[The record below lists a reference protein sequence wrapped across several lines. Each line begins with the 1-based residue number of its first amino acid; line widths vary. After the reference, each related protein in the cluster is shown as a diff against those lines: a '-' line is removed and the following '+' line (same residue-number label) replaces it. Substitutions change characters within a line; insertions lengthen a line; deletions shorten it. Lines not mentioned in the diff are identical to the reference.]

1 MKTHAFLRLIRYKNL
16 IMMALM
22 MLMMKLCVIDPI
34 IKLFNLTPTFT
45 YLDFVILTLA
55 QILVAAG
62 GYIINDYFDMKADR
76 INRPDTQIVGGE
88 VTRGSATNYHLATS
102 IAGCVLGM
110 LVSMRV
116 GFWPLGLIF
125 PFEMGLLWFYSS
137 AYKGMFLVGN
147 LVVAFLVA
155 TLPFLPSLYEYRG
168 LIAVDDPAIQA
179 GAFDPTVIIYWSAGM
194 AAFAFLTTM
203 MREIIK
209 DIEDIEGDTEQGCR
223 TMPIVI
229 GITASKIVASIL
241 ILATIAG
248 VVFAYY
254 NYLGKEF
261 KSGIYLGVAVV
272 LPLIFLLVKLIMSST
287 KAQFHLCSTISKIIM
302 LLGMLYL
309 VIVWYNFTY
318 FKVEDILE

>member
-1 MKTHAFLRLIRYKNL
+1 MKTPTFLKLIRYKNL

-34 IKLFNLTPTFT
+34 IHLFNLTPTFT
-45 YLDFVILTLA
+45 YLDFIILMLG

-76 INRPDTQIVGGE
+76 INRPDDQIVGGE
-88 VTRGSATNYHLATS
+88 VSRGSATNYHLATS
-102 IAGCVLGM
+102 IAGCILGM

-116 GFWPLGLIF
+116 GYWPIGFIF
-125 PFEMGLLWFYSS
+125 PFEVGLLWFYTS

-209 DIEDIEGDTEQGCR
+209 DIEDIEGDSEQGCR

-229 GITASKIVASIL
+229 GVTASKIVVCIF
-241 ILATIAG
+241 IVATIVG
-248 VVFAYY
+248 VIAAFY
-254 NYLGKEF
+254 NYLGSEL

-272 LPLIFLLVKLIMSST
+272 LPLLFLLVKVWLSTT
-287 KAQFHLCSTISKIIM
+287 KAQFHLCSTIAKIIM

-309 VIVWYNFTY
+309 LIVWYNFEI
-318 FKVEDILE
+318 FKTEY

>member
-1 MKTHAFLRLIRYKNL
+1 MKTITFLNLIRYKNL

-34 IKLFNLTPTFT
+34 IRIFNLTPTFT

-62 GYIINDYFDMKADR
+62 GYVINDYFDIQADK
-76 INRPDTQIVGGE
+76 INRPDSRIVGDE
-88 VTRGSATNYHLATS
+88 VSRGTATNLHLVMS
-102 IAGCVLGM
+102 ITGCVLGM

-125 PFEMGLLWFYSS
+125 PFEVGLLWFYSS

-147 LVVAFLVA
+147 LVVALLIA
-155 TLPFLPSLYEYRG
+155 TLPVLPSLYEYRG
-168 LIAVDDPAIQA
+168 LIAVDDPCITA

-209 DIEDIEGDTEQGCR
+209 DIEDIEGDNAQGCR

-229 GITASKIVASIL
+229 GVTASKVVVCIFI
-241 ILATIAG
+241 IATIAG
-248 VVFAYY
+248 VVTAYY
-254 NYLGKEF
+254 NFLGSDL

-272 LPLIFLLVKLIMSST
+272 LPLLFLTVKVLLSKT
-287 KAQFHLCSTISKIIM
+287 KEQFHLCSTIAKIIM

-309 VIVWYNFTY
+309 LIVWYNFEI
-318 FKVEDILE
+318 FKAEY